1 MRNFVIQ
8 SRDMSTHHHQHQQH
22 IADLRR
28 DYKLKALNEADVASD
43 PFAQFGH
50 WWHDVMDSKIDE
62 PNAMTVAT
70 ANTQG
75 IPAARI
81 CLLKGYD
88 TNGFVFFTNYN
99 SHKGQD
105 LAANPH
111 ASLVFFWKE
120 LERQVCIEG
129 RVEKLSDAENDAY
142 FFSRP
147 AGSRIGAWS
156 SPQSQVIESRKV
168 IEQNYLQYEEQYGTE
183 NIPRPPH
190 WGGFVV
196 KPHTVEFWQGRS
208 SRMHD
213 RIRYTL
219 QADGSWKIERLA
231 P

>member
-1 MRNFVIQ
+1 MRNFAVQ
-8 SRDMSTHHHQHQQH
+8 SRVMHTHQE

-28 DYKLKALNEADVASD
+28 DYKLKALNEADVAKD
-43 PFAQFGH
+43 PFAQFGY

-70 ANTQG
+70 ANAQG

-129 RVEKLSDAENDAY
+129 RVEKLSDADNDAY

-156 SPQSQVIESRKV
+156 SPQSQVIASRNI
-168 IEQNYLQYEEQYGTE
+168 IEQNYLQYEAQYGTE

-196 KPHTVEFWQGRS
+196 KPHTIEFWQGRS